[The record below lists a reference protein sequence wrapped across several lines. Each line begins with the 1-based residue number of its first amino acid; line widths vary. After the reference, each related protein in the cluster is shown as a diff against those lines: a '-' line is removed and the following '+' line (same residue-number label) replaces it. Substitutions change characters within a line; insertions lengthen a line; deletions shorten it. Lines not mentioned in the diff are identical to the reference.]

1 MRGYSTHSI
10 FGNGYNSG
18 NVKYA
23 ARDICRK
30 AKLKMGMVFQNFPL
44 FPHKTALEN
53 LIEAPILLKKTER
66 NGAVAIA
73 TELLQKMC
81 QSKIEMSAF

>member
-30 AKLKMGMVFQNFPL
+30 AKLKMGMVFQNFRDND
-44 FPHKTALEN
+44 EN
-53 LIEAPILLKKTER
+53 GMVFL
-66 NGAVAIA
+66 
-73 TELLQKMC
+73 C
-81 QSKIEMSAF
+81 